1 MGFGSWYRCCKR
13 PLLCQ
18 DNTSRR
24 WIYYYYYC
32 FCFLRLNR
40 RLNYSKYSSHPSP
53 GTSLVESKR
62 YPLAKAFMVLIWTDK
77 RVKILLAITLFVPN
91 GGKEGEGEGEIS
103 SESNKMLGNEKQPY
117 LCYRET
123 TKERVHGT
131 NKKEQ
136 MRDSKGLYSFT
147 KLQQKQTPH
156 CREVSKMG

>member
-1 MGFGSWYRCCKR
+1 
-13 PLLCQ
+13 
-18 DNTSRR
+18 
-24 WIYYYYYC
+24 
-32 FCFLRLNR
+32 
-40 RLNYSKYSSHPSP
+40 
-53 GTSLVESKR
+53 
-62 YPLAKAFMVLIWTDK
+62 
-77 RVKILLAITLFVPN
+77 LAITLFVPN

-103 SESNKMLGNEKQPY
+103 SESNKMLGDEKQPY

-156 CREVSKMG
+156 CREVSKMGLQQVKLQRMTVGLSLQLSLRNKLTRLVGQ